1 MAAALD
7 RDQPAPRPSPCHGL
21 GSFRQ
26 EDVGLRSPQTQHLA
40 IERIPLRPL
49 IGVVRMQF
57 EVKHYLRIVVRC
69 DPAIRQAT
77 RGGFRQAMP
86 LRIVVR

>member
-1 MAAALD
+1 
-7 RDQPAPRPSPCHGL
+7 
-21 GSFRQ
+21 
-26 EDVGLRSPQTQHLA
+26 
-40 IERIPLRPL
+40 
-49 IGVVRMQF
+49 MQF
-57 EVKHYLRIVVRC
+57 ELKHYLRIVVRC